1 MYIYHAENQD
11 RENMKS
17 YAEDKLSSGMPLSLP
32 LVSVVI
38 VNWNGL
44 RFLEDCLSSLF
55 NQSYQAFEVIMID
68 NGSTDGS
75 VEFIRSNF
83 PRTVIIENKENLG
96 FAAANNQG
104 IRAARGKYIAT
115 LNNDTKLDNNWLSSL
130 VNLAESSESCVG
142 MWAPK
147 ILSMKE
153 PTKIDSVGGL
163 LIYKDGIARGRGRE
177 KEDKGQ
183 FDKVEEILFPSACSA
198 LYRKDMLD
206 EVGYFDED
214 FFAYCE
220 DTDLGLRGRLA
231 GWKALSAP
239 NAIVYHHYSGSTGKY
254 SEMKAFLVERNHLW
268 LVLKIFPVSMW
279 VLIPF
284 YSLLRW
290 TVQLT
295 HIIRG
300 KGATAQFVRDVSPAK
315 IAFALLNAYIS
326 AIKGLPLILEKR
338 RGIQKKRVVT
348 NREVRNWFKKYR
360 LSATEVVND

>member
-1 MYIYHAENQD
+1 
-11 RENMKS
+11 MKS
-17 YAEDKLSSGMPLSLP
+17 YAEDKFSSGMPLSLP

-348 NREVRNWFKKYR
+348 NREVKNWFKKYR

>member
-1 MYIYHAENQD
+1 
-11 RENMKS
+11 MKS
-17 YAEDKLSSGMPLSLP
+17 YAEGKLASGMALSLP
-32 LVSVVI
+32 LVSVII

-44 RFLEDCLSSLF
+44 RFLEGCLSSLF

-68 NGSTDGS
+68 NGSADGS
-75 VEFIRSNF
+75 VEFVKSNF
-83 PRTVIIENKENLG
+83 PKTVIIENKENLG
-96 FAAANNQG
+96 FSAANNQG
-104 IRAARGKYIAT
+104 IRVAKGKYIAT
-115 LNNDTKLDNNWLSSL
+115 LNNDTKLDKNWLSNL
-130 VNLAESSESCVG
+130 VNLAESSEDRVG

-163 LIYKDGIARGRGRE
+163 LIYKDGIARGRGRGT
-177 KEDKGQ
+177 EDKGQ

-239 NAIVYHHYSGSTGKY
+239 NAIVYHHYSGSTGRY
-254 SEMKAFLVERNHLW
+254 SEIKAFLVERNHIW
-268 LVLKIFPVSMW
+268 LVVKNFPFTMA

-284 YSLLRW
+284 YSLWRW
-290 TVQLT
+290 IVQLI

-315 IAFALLNAYIS
+315 IAFALLSAYIS
-326 AIKGLPLILEKR
+326 AIKGLSLILEKR
-338 RGIQKKRVVT
+338 RDIQKKRVVT

>member
-1 MYIYHAENQD
+1 
-11 RENMKS
+11 
-17 YAEDKLSSGMPLSLP
+17 
-32 LVSVVI
+32 
-38 VNWNGL
+38 
-44 RFLEDCLSSLF
+44 
-55 NQSYQAFEVIMID
+55 MID

-83 PRTVIIENKENLG
+83 PKTVIIENKENLG

-153 PTKIDSVGGL
+153 PTTIDSVGGL
-163 LIYKDGIARGRGRE
+163 LIYRDGIARGRGRG

-183 FDKVEEILFPSACSA
+183 FDKVEEVLFPSACSA

-206 EVGYFDED
+206 EIGYFDED

-231 GWKALSAP
+231 GWKAFSAP
-239 NAIVYHHYSGSTGKY
+239 NAIIYHHYSGSTGRY

-268 LVLKIFPVSMW
+268 VVLKIFPVTMG
-279 VLIPF
+279 VLMPF
-284 YSLLRW
+284 YSLWRW

-300 KGATAQFVRDVSPAK
+300 KGATSQFVRDVSPAK

-338 RGIQKKRVVT
+338 RGIQKKRVVS
-348 NREVRNWFKKYR
+348 NREVRKWFKKYG

>member
-1 MYIYHAENQD
+1 
-11 RENMKS
+11 MKS

-55 NQSYQAFEVIMID
+55 KQSYQAFEVIMID

-239 NAIVYHHYSGSTGKY
+239 NAIVYHHYSGSTGRY

-268 LVLKIFPVSMW
+268 LVLKIFPLSMW

-348 NREVRNWFKKYR
+348 NREVKNWFKKYR